1 MMSVFTI
8 QHLIKTD
15 DGIGGVNQ
23 EWETFITVNGY
34 IDMLSGTDLNN
45 IQNSFMEQSTHV
57 LIIPSYTDGI
67 KDTMRVIDKDN
78 RKYTITYSDNPVNQN
93 HHNEIYLT
101 FGGVLN
107 E

>member
-1 MMSVFTI
+1 MDEFLI
-8 QHLIKTD
+8 QHLTETD

-23 EWETFITVNGY
+23 GWKTFITVEGY
-34 IDMLSGTDLNN
+34 IDMLSGSDLNSM
-45 IQNSFMEQSTHV
+45 QNSFIEQSTHI
-57 LIIPSYTDGI
+57 LIIPSYTEGI
-67 KDTMRVIDKDN
+67 KDTMRVVDKDN
-78 RKYTITYSDNPVNQN
+78 RKYTITYSDNPVGQN